1 MKAMVCRAWGAPDML
16 RLENVSPRALRP
28 GEVRIRVRSAGVNFA
43 TA

>member
-1 MKAMVCRAWGAPDML
+1 MKAMVCRAWGAPDVL
-16 RLENVSPRALRP
+16 RLENIPPRALRP